1 MELHELAPIAGST
14 QVGKRKGRGTGTGNG
29 KTAGRGHKGQKARS
43 GGKIRVGFEGGQ
55 MPLARR
61 IPKRG
66 FNNIFA
72 KPLTAVNLGQLN
84 VFEDGAV
91 VDAAALTEKGIIR
104 DCKYGLKVLSNG
116 NLTKKLTVKAAA
128 FSGSAKTKIEEAGGK
143 AEVVSVLTTIRNAW
157 KIPELRR
164 KLLFTL
170 VIILLY
176 RIGNVIP
183 VPGVNVQQMS
193 LMFSQQLSNTIF
205 GLFDMMSGSAFS
217 QATIFALSIQPYINA
232 SIIIQ
237 LLTIAIPA
245 LERLSKEGGEEGKKM
260 ITKITR
266 YTTVGLG
273 VLMGFA
279 YYIMLS
285 NYNSQYS
292 NMLLTSTG
300 FLTALVIILTFTA
313 GSTLVM
319 WLGDQISEHGIGNGI
334 SMILFANII
343 ARIPSGI
350 ILPIFNN
357 LKSNFGGF
365 WYWALLLIVAMLAII
380 VFIVFVSQA
389 ERRIPVQY
397 AKRVVGRKVY
407 GGQNTHLPIK
417 VNMSGV
423 MPIIFAQSIASLPAT
438 ICAFGGWTS
447 NWAYKHVFTSTS
459 VIYTII
465 YLLLI
470 VGFSYFYATIQYNP
484 VEVANN
490 LKKNG
495 GFIPGFRPGRPT
507 ADFIRKV
514 INKITL
520 FGAIYLG
527 VIAVLPVL
535 LGTIMSNTRFSFGG
549 TSIIIV
555 VSVALETVAAIE
567 AQMLMRNYS
576 GFLEK

>member
-1 MELHELAPIAGST
+1 
-14 QVGKRKGRGTGTGNG
+14 
-29 KTAGRGHKGQKARS
+29 
-43 GGKIRVGFEGGQ
+43 
-55 MPLARR
+55 
-61 IPKRG
+61 
-66 FNNIFA
+66 
-72 KPLTAVNLGQLN
+72 
-84 VFEDGAV
+84 
-91 VDAAALTEKGIIR
+91 
-104 DCKYGLKVLSNG
+104 
-116 NLTKKLTVKAAA
+116 
-128 FSGSAKTKIEEAGGK
+128 
-143 AEVVSVLTTIRNAW
+143 
-157 KIPELRR
+157 
-164 KLLFTL
+164 
-170 VIILLY
+170 
-176 RIGNVIP
+176 
-183 VPGVNVQQMS
+183 
-193 LMFSQQLSNTIF
+193 
-205 GLFDMMSGSAFS
+205 
-217 QATIFALSIQPYINA
+217 
-232 SIIIQ
+232 
-237 LLTIAIPA
+237 
-245 LERLSKEGGEEGKKM
+245 M

-273 VLMGFA
+273 ILMGFA

-567 AQMLMRNYS
+567 AQMLMRNYP